1 MKRVLLIII
10 SLIFFSL
17 VLIYFYSKKLSPIL
31 IKYASIE
38 GKNKAIDIIS
48 KNISKSICNSYNDN
62 DLFIVEKD
70 KNGNIETVDYNSKTI
85 NNLLSISTKQ
95 AIKNFN
101 SLKDKKY
108 ISYIPLGASTNNI
121 FFNNLGPKIPIKLEL
136 DGNVMSS
143 LNTNVKEY
151 GMNSALVEVSIRL
164 ESNISIIIPFNKKDI
179 KIVNNIPISIKL
191 IKGNIS
197 GILNED

>member
-108 ISYIPLGASTNNI
+108 ISYIPLGASTKNI

>member
-38 GKNKAIDIIS
+38 GKNKAIDVIS

-108 ISYIPLGASTNNI
+108 ISYIPLGASTKNI
-121 FFNNLGPKIPIKLEL
+121 FFNNVGPKIPIKLEL

-143 LNTNVKEY
+143 LNTNIKEY

>member
-38 GKNKAIDIIS
+38 GKNKAIDVIS